1 MKISNIALFLMLAFS
16 VSAQNYPDTEKKVN
30 MYANGTFH
38 EPVKVDKLPSF
49 GSKAKN
55 IILLIGDGMGTTQVF
70 AALTANKG
78 RLNITQFPYTG
89 FSMTQS
95 ADNYITDSAAGGTAL
110 SAGKRTTNGAI
121 AMDTMGLVYKTILEI
136 GEERGKATGLVST
149 SSITHATPASFIAHQ
164 PSRKME
170 EEIALDFLK
179 TDIDVFIGGGKSFF
193 DQRMD
198 SQNLIQKLVEKG
210 YDVPVG
216 MDAIAASKA
225 DKIAG
230 FLADHHTERV
240 PGRGEALSI
249 STQKA
254 IDVLSSNKKGFFL
267 MVEGSEIDWG
277 GHANNIEYVVRETLD
292 FDKAVGV
299 ALQFALN
306 NKNTLVIVTADHE
319 TGGLALTGGNME
331 KGEVK
336 SGFSTAGH
344 TSVMVPVFAI
354 GPGAEAF
361 TGVYKNTAVFTK
373 MLEGWK

>member
-1 MKISNIALFLMLAFS
+1 MKISSIALFLMLAFS

-30 MYANGTFH
+30 TYANDTFH
-38 EPVKVDKLPSF
+38 EPVKVDNLPSF

-78 RLNITQFPYTG
+78 KLNFTQFPYTG

-110 SAGKRTTNGAI
+110 STGRRTTNGAI
-121 AMDTMGLVYKTILEI
+121 AMDTMGVVFKTILEI

-179 TDIDVFIGGGKSFF
+179 TDIDVFIGGGKSYF
-193 DQRMD
+193 DQRKD

-216 MDAIAASKA
+216 IDAIAASKA
-225 DKIAG
+225 AKIAG
-230 FLADHHTERV
+230 FLADHHAERV

-299 ALQFALN
+299 ALQFALK
-306 NKNTLVIVTADHE
+306 NKNTLVIVTSDHE
-319 TGGLALTGGNME
+319 TGGLALTGGTIE
-331 KGEVK
+331 KGEVI
-336 SGFSTAGH
+336 SGFSTGGH

-361 TGVYKNTAVFTK
+361 TGVYKNTAVFHK
-373 MLEGWK
+373 MLESWK